1 MTNSTR
7 RWGVVRVFAGF
18 TGKMILL
25 ACRTSERKRKALL
38 IGINYGLQLRYPQ
51 RDTKEMCALL
61 KEKFEFLDEDII
73 ILTDDAEAGPSLQP
87 TRDNIMREV
96 GQFIIPGQDNTDYV
110 LFYSGHSD
118 QHDDL
123 DGDKSVEEDGKKEY
137 IIPVDP
143 KKDAK
148 GVELPE
154 SVIYDTFLHEKIIAP
169 LNDRKGCHL
178 FAVFDSCHSATLLNL
193 RHHRCNRV
201 GTLTSAARRGV
212 RRFVVEDVREPIRK
226 RFFLET
232 GTQPHK
238 VEVSLPGC
246 SGFCPRV
253 PNRSRKSTVICVSA
267 CKDSELT
274 LEHETS
280 VTLALAIIN
289 LLKAKPKAS
298 IKDVMYTAIDVA
310 KTVQHAAKLEAKRC
324 WGMWKYVPF
333 RNIFISA
340 PEASPVRLALAKWN
354 PQLSSNEPLDIN
366 ATLLYSDMRNQKVD
380 SRGRVKGSL
389 RDRLGRLNPFRA
401 YTLYPQLPA
410 PYCRDS
416 K

>member
-87 TRDNIMREV
+87 TRDNIVTLVIWMRFPFVRLTVRQMREV

-118 QHDDL
+118 QYDDL

-137 IIPVDP
+137 IIPVDA

-169 LNDRKGCHL
+169 LNDKKGCHL

-201 GTLTSAARRGV
+201 GTLTSAG
-212 RRFVVEDVREPIRK
+212 
-226 RFFLET
+226 
-232 GTQPHK
+232 
-238 VEVSLPGC
+238 
-246 SGFCPRV
+246 
-253 PNRSRKSTVICVSA
+253 
-267 CKDSELT
+267 
-274 LEHETS
+274 
-280 VTLALAIIN
+280 
-289 LLKAKPKAS
+289 
-298 IKDVMYTAIDVA
+298 
-310 KTVQHAAKLEAKRC
+310 
-324 WGMWKYVPF
+324 
-333 RNIFISA
+333 
-340 PEASPVRLALAKWN
+340 
-354 PQLSSNEPLDIN
+354 
-366 ATLLYSDMRNQKVD
+366 
-380 SRGRVKGSL
+380 
-389 RDRLGRLNPFRA
+389 
-401 YTLYPQLPA
+401 
-410 PYCRDS
+410 
-416 K
+416 